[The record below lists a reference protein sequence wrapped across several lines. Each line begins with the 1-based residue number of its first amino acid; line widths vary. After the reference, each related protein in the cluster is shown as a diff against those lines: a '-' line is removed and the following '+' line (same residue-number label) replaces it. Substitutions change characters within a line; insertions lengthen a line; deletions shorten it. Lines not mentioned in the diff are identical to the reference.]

1 MAQLAIK
8 GHETRGKEVI
18 EILEMLGGK
27 ILRDRLAGNELF
39 SWYYINGNGYIDYKH
54 YSLFDDTMV
63 FTLEAFIEKYP
74 YKVGDKVLI
83 NDDENDVHTIASMTW
98 NDDLDRIAYQIK
110 AIDGILDDYV
120 WFEDEMIPYKSQESI
135 PPYMDYDVRT
145 IKKEP
150 MEEERVYT
158 TLDFNY
164 EPAANKVELILGD
177 YEIKEENGKTY
188 LIKKFKYPK
197 TYEECCAIV
206 NASPYVNLVYNLAD
220 GQNYS
225 YDADNLH
232 VYENLRRLIICRDA
246 YWKVVGEQMGLDK
259 PWKPDFLNRTN
270 EIRYFIF
277 CTGITIEKGQSLF
290 PSNKV
295 LIFPSEEMCNAFY
308 ENFKDLIELCKELL

>member
-1 MAQLAIK
+1 MAELAIK
-8 GHETRGKEVI
+8 GHKTRGKEVI

-27 ILRDRLAGNELF
+27 IRRDRLAGNELCC
-39 SWYYINGNGYIDYKH
+39 WYYINENGYIDYKH

-110 AIDGILDDYV
+110 AIDGILDDHV

-150 MEEERVYT
+150 MEDEHVYT

-197 TYEECCAIV
+197 TYEECCEVLGKHTEYALCLLPEDEC
-206 NASPYVNLVYNLAD
+206 S
-220 GQNYS
+220 
-225 YDADNLH
+225 
-232 VYENLRRLIICRDA
+232 LIDKFIELKRCRDA
-246 YWKVVGEQMGLDK
+246 YWKVAGEQMGLDK
-259 PWKPDFLNRTN
+259 PWKPDFLNPTN

-277 CTGITIEKGQSLF
+277 CTGITIEKGQSFLF
-290 PSNKV
+290 TSNKV